1 MYMLRLSGSYEVD
14 VTRRGTSNSPWTR
27 KYSSASR
34 GQEYRCS
41 WLRHEHGDIEVCV
54 HRYQTPLPV
63 PITWSQELSA
73 LSGVMDGSRAHF
85 VLLIINLGL
94 SECANQRGV
103 LQYARA
109 RVVERIPWWYFD
121 LAVCSQRMAVP
132 ESISEVCTGS
142 ETWLRERIRR
152 QPYLHKILIY
162 ILRNSYQIDASSWD
176 HVCPVEMESYV
187 FLARVCTLPPK

>member
-1 MYMLRLSGSYEVD
+1 MYMLRLSGRREVE
-14 VTRRGTSNSPWTR
+14 VTPRGTSNSPWTG

-94 SECANQRGV
+94 SEYANQRGV
-103 LQYARA
+103 LRYARA

-121 LAVCSQRMAVP
+121 LAVGSQRMAVP
-132 ESISEVCTGS
+132 ESISEVCAGS
-142 ETWLRERIRR
+142 ETWLRGESGGS
-152 QPYLHKILIY
+152 LICTRFLSIFY
-162 ILRNSYQIDASSWD
+162 GTLSKLKRGLGTTYALWKWSRTSSW
-176 HVCPVEMESYV
+176 HVCTS
-187 FLARVCTLPPK
+187 

>member
-1 MYMLRLSGSYEVD
+1 MYMLRLSGSYEVE

-73 LSGVMDGSRAHF
+73 LSGVLDGSKSAFCAAYHKPRAF
-85 VLLIINLGL
+85 GMCKSTWSAPVCACESLWKGFPGGTLIWRSAVSVWLYRSL
-94 SECANQRGV
+94 SVRSAQAQKRG
-103 LQYARA
+103 
-109 RVVERIPWWYFD
+109 
-121 LAVCSQRMAVP
+121 
-132 ESISEVCTGS
+132 
-142 ETWLRERIRR
+142 
-152 QPYLHKILIY
+152 
-162 ILRNSYQIDASSWD
+162 
-176 HVCPVEMESYV
+176 
-187 FLARVCTLPPK
+187 